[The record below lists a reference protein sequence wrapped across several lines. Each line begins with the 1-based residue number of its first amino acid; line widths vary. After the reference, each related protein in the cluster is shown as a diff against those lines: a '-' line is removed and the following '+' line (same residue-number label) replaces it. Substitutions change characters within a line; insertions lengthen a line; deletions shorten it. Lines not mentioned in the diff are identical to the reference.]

1 MKPLGPETGVIV
13 AGGAAGM
20 GRAACLALAEHGRPI
35 AVWDIQ
41 EAAARETAAECRERF
56 GVTTDVQVVDLSD
69 AAALEKAV
77 AHSLAAVGS
86 VGALAYCAG
95 VNAWDEGPYDATGEG
110 WEHVIN
116 VNLRGPATL
125 IRLLIPAL
133 KAANPGSAVVM
144 LSSAAVI
151 DTGAW
156 RDPAYMSAKTG
167 LLGLGR
173 AMSRAL
179 AGDGIRVNVI
189 CPGTTDS
196 ELFRK
201 GLESIGYTVDDIVKQ
216 IPLGRVG
223 DPMDIAYAI
232 RFLLS
237 NEASFITGVNL
248 VVDGGRTVG
257 GGKR

>member
-1 MKPLGPETGVIV
+1 MKPLEPSTGVIV

-35 AVWDIQ
+35 AVWDVQ
-41 EAAARETAAECRERF
+41 EDAARETAAECHERF
-56 GVTTDVQVVDLSD
+56 GVTTDVQVIDLCDD
-69 AAALEKAV
+69 AALDAAV
-77 AHSLAAVGS
+77 AASLGVLGN

-95 VNAWDEGPYDATGEG
+95 VNAWTEGPYEATGEG
-110 WEHVIN
+110 WDHVMG

-125 IRLLIPAL
+125 IRLLVPAL
-133 KAANPGSAVVM
+133 KAANPGAAIVM
-144 LSSAAVI
+144 LSSASI
-151 DTGAW
+151 LDTGAW
-156 RDPAYMSAKTG
+156 RDPAYTASKMG
-167 LLGLGR
+167 LLGLTR

-179 AGDGIRVNVI
+179 AGDGIRVNMI

-196 ELFRK
+196 ALFRK
-201 GLESIGYTVDDIVKQ
+201 GLEGIGYSVDDVVKQ
-216 IPLGRVG
+216 IPLGRIG
-223 DPMDIAYAI
+223 DPLDIAYAI